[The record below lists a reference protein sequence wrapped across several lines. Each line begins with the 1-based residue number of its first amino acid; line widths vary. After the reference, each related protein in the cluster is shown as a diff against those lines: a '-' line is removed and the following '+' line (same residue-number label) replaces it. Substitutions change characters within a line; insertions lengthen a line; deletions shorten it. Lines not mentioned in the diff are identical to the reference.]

1 MISFEQVPGLSV
13 SNTLWWSECLLQQS
27 ELHPFYPS
35 SHNWVKESV
44 HSAFCAAA
52 LDLIVHTFGFPNVV
66 PDTAH
71 LLCFIAMQ

>member
-52 LDLIVHTFGFPNVV
+52 LD
-66 PDTAH
+66 
-71 LLCFIAMQ
+71 